1 MSEYGAIT
9 VLFLPFHSEGHMK
22 DGQPVNIPLHD
33 SELVY
38 LVKDMH
44 QTKFGE
50 LVQCLKIPEKDL
62 MHFLSNT
69 STFTREMGIDVLCR
83 WRDNQKDF
91 VEARSTLAQ
100 SLAHLEF
107 QETNTG
113 TFPRSQNRAAVK
125 KASAKILQG
134 NIELTKF

>member
-1 MSEYGAIT
+1 
-9 VLFLPFHSEGHMK
+9 MK

-38 LVKDMH
+38 LVEDMH

-50 LVQCLKIPEKDL
+50 LVKCLKIPEKDIGHL
-62 MHFLSNT
+62 PFNK
-69 STFTREMGIDVLCR
+69 STFTREKRIDVLCR

-113 TFPRSQNRAAVK
+113 TFTRSQDRAAVRK
-125 KASAKILQG
+125 SKCQTFYKVTSS
-134 NIELTKF
+134 